1 MNDVL
6 FLQASTVMHGY
17 LIGSGDEPCA
27 SASTANVDTED
38 ENEAYSPS
46 RSFTPPPSD
55 SIPFIGAPSDPTTTV
70 LSAIPS
76 NISLPSNLS
85 EILASIKRRESDGSS
100 LTTGIGKGIN
110 LKEDPIVQNYAS
122 GRSSDDLKST
132 KSENDD
138 LNYVPQKDETSSPDP
153 GSYTSSSVSSLTQS
167 SFTSSTTA
175 TKASL
180 LNPASSVVPALL
192 SLSTPVVH
200 PPLTKTEANLGR
212 DPRQKQ
218 TDMMKPTTTLSSLS
232 DDDLIKKAMEMELA
246 TAVAEKQSA
255 MMNSTLQQPLPPGVD
270 SFPVPPASAGP
281 PSLQP
286 PVKPSHTSV
295 KSLPS
300 GQPLPP
306 GLEDEEYP
314 SYASSY
320 APPPPSSQTP
330 TPPHAIQPL
339 VPHQIPPQTVNYP
352 VRHTNPV
359 PYHMQPHHYNPP
371 PPSTYNMGPPSH
383 VGATQGSSFSSSYVS
398 APPVLYGGGNAGKA
412 TQKPVED
419 TVSMLGN
426 KRKYHEMEDDIPDS
440 EKREPSNGGQRREP
454 WDKKVP
460 IPMRGRF
467 NPRGGMRGGGGRF
480 GGCGGG
486 PHSQRGYLR
495 PRGGRNGPPHRTRWG
510 PPASDDDLKSSRYDA
525 NIRSEWD
532 SHIKEFEEKQRERT
546 REMKHRERERN
557 RDRPAASTSR
567 SYASGSRSS
576 KSRNSDKGS
585 DDSS

>member
-1 MNDVL
+1 MV
-6 FLQASTVMHGY
+6 
-17 LIGSGDEPCA
+17 GSGDEACA
-27 SASTANVDTED
+27 PASTANAGTED

-85 EILASIKRRESDGSS
+85 EILASIKRRESDSFA

-122 GRSSDDLKST
+122 GRSSDDLKSS
-132 KSENDD
+132 KAESDD
-138 LNYVPQKDETSSPDP
+138 LNYVPQKDETSPADP
-153 GSYTSSSVSSLTQS
+153 GSYTSGSVSSLTQS

-175 TKASL
+175 TTASL
-180 LNPASSVVPALL
+180 LSSASSIVPALL

-200 PPLTKTEANLGR
+200 PPLTKTEANLAR

-246 TAVAEKQSA
+246 TAVAEKQSV
-255 MMNSTLQQPLPPGVD
+255 MMNPTLQQPLPPGVD
-270 SFPVPPASAGP
+270 SFPVPPSAGP

-286 PVKPSHTSV
+286 PVKPSLTPV

-314 SYASSY
+314 SYSSSY
-320 APPPPSSQTP
+320 APPPPSSQTAA
-330 TPPHAIQPL
+330 PPHAMQSL
-339 VPHQIPPQTVNYP
+339 VAPHQIPPQSVNYP
-352 VRHTNPV
+352 VRHPNPV
-359 PYHMQPHHYNPP
+359 PYHIQPHHYNPP
-371 PPSTYNMGPPSH
+371 PPSAFNMGPPPH
-383 VGATQGSSFSSSYVS
+383 VAASQGGSFSSSYVS
-398 APPVLYGGGNAGKA
+398 SPPVLYGGGSAGKA
-412 TQKPVED
+412 TPKPMED
-419 TVSMLGN
+419 TVSMLRN
-426 KRKYHEMEDDIPDS
+426 KRKFHDMEDDIPGS
-440 EKREPSNGGQRREP
+440 EKRESSNGGQRREP

-480 GGCGGG
+480 GGRGGG

-495 PRGGRNGPPHRTRWG
+495 PRGGRNGPPLRTRWG
-510 PPASDDDLKSSRYDA
+510 PPTSDDDMKSSRYDA
-525 NIRSEWD
+525 NVRSEWD

-546 REMKHRERERN
+546 RDMKHRERERN
-557 RDRPAASTSR
+557 RDRPASSISR
-567 SYASGSRSS
+567 SYISGSRSS
-576 KSRNSDKGS
+576 KSRSSDKGS